1 MKQFQLTG
9 TPHSLPS
16 QWTPIYCPT
25 LHGLTGNQAD
35 LAMVMPR
42 IDNNRALFGANC
54 PADGTYAGVL
64 TCDPFGI
71 ADSFLRR
78 LANHGYAGV
87 ANWPSAILFQGQ
99 IKQLMAAMPATS
111 DLEYA
116 WLAGAQRNGFQTL
129 AFVRSLE
136 QGRAALNAGLR
147 HLVLHPGLI
156 TQTDDGPPDLLIA
169 SLRSL
174 IEQLHRQVEDVEI
187 LFYEHAALN
196 KSIRAVDVGADGAV
210 AYLAEQ

>member
-1 MKQFQLTG
+1 MKRFNLTG
-9 TPHSLPS
+9 IPHSPLT
-16 QWTPIYCPT
+16 QGTPIYCPT
-25 LHGLTGNQAD
+25 LQGLTGVQAD

-42 IDNNRALFGANC
+42 IDNNRALFATDR

-64 TCDPFGI
+64 TCDPFGT

-78 LANHGYAGV
+78 LANHGYVGV

-99 IKQLMAAMPATS
+99 IKQLMASMPATS

-116 WLAGAQRNGFQTL
+116 WLAAAQRNGLHTL
-129 AFVRSLE
+129 AFFRSLE
-136 QGRAALNAGLR
+136 QGRAALKAGLR

-169 SLRSL
+169 SLRGL
-174 IEQLHRQVEDVEI
+174 IEKLHRQAEDAEI

-196 KSIRAVDVGADGAV
+196 NSIRAVDVGADGAL
-210 AYLAEQ
+210 AYLAQT

>member
-1 MKQFQLTG
+1 
-9 TPHSLPS
+9 
-16 QWTPIYCPT
+16 
-25 LHGLTGNQAD
+25 
-35 LAMVMPR
+35 MPR
-42 IDNNRALFGANC
+42 IDNNRALFATDRT
-54 PADGTYAGVL
+54 ADGTYAGVL
-64 TCDPFGI
+64 TCDPFGT

-78 LANHGYAGV
+78 LDDHGYSGV

-99 IKQLMAAMPATS
+99 VKQLMASMPATS

-116 WLAGAQRNGFQTL
+116 WLAGAKRYGFQTL
-129 AFVRSLE
+129 AFFRSLE

-169 SLRSL
+169 SLRGL
-174 IEQLHRQVEDVEI
+174 IEKLHRQAEGVEI

-196 KSIRAVDVGADGAV
+196 NNIRAVDVGADGSV
-210 AYLAEQ
+210 AYLAQT